1 MAYQKI
7 ILLDDTM
14 NQNSKIRTT
23 NWVEVHDELGG
34 KYDSSNIKFKM
45 CMIRSNLCNYRDAY
59 IFVEGTLTVLNTE
72 TSVAAVN
79 NTNKNVIFKNCAPF
93 TDCITKINNTQ
104 ADDAQKIDA
113 VMPMYNLIEYS
124 DAYLKTSGSLWQ

>member
-1 MAYQKI
+1 
-7 ILLDDTM
+7 
-14 NQNSKIRTT
+14 
-23 NWVEVHDELGG
+23 
-34 KYDSSNIKFKM
+34 M

-104 ADDAQKIDA
+104 ADDAQDIDK
-113 VMPMYNLIEYS
+113 VIPIYNLKDYC
-124 DAYLKTSGSLWQ
+124 DTYLMTSGSLWQ

>member
-1 MAYQKI
+1 
-7 ILLDDTM
+7 
-14 NQNSKIRTT
+14 
-23 NWVEVHDELGG
+23 
-34 KYDSSNIKFKM
+34 
-45 CMIRSNLCNYRDAY
+45 MIRSNLCNYRDAY

-113 VMPMYNLIEYS
+113 VMPMCNLIEYS